1 MIKEH
6 TTSKRGS
13 LMPDPKPRPLTPKQQ
28 RFVEEYCA
36 NGFNGT
42 QAAITAGYKA
52 NSAQQ
57 TASENLSKPL
67 ILKAVQAE
75 LQRLSEATGVTAEDV
90 IRGLHEEATDRSDKS
105 KHSAR
110 VSAWSWLG
118 KYFKMFTEKHEH
130 EHTGSVEVKVTEV
143 TLEYPEEEEPEE

>member
-1 MIKEH
+1 M
-6 TTSKRGS
+6 S
-13 LMPDPKPRPLTPKQQ
+13 DPKPRPLTPKQR

-42 QAAITAGYKA
+42 QAAITAGYSKKTA
-52 NSAQQ
+52 ARIASQNVRKLDIQQ
-57 TASENLSKPL
+57 AIYAELDRLSK
-67 ILKAVQAE
+67 
-75 LQRLSEATGVTAEDV
+75 ATGVTAEDV

-143 TLEYPEEEEPEE
+143 TLEYPEEENGDDS